1 MIRATRLTAALLA
14 VVLLAGCAA
23 RTVRISELKNR
34 PGKYDDKT
42 IAVNGTVTSS
52 WSVPLIPYQFYNVDD
67 GSGEIS
73 VLSRAGRAPSKGAQV
88 KVKGRLND
96 IASFG
101 GRSVGLHIEERDRDI
116 D

>member
-1 MIRATRLTAALLA
+1 
-14 VVLLAGCAA
+14 
-23 RTVRISELKNR
+23 
-34 PGKYDDKT
+34 
-42 IAVNGTVTSS
+42 
-52 WSVPLIPYQFYNVDD
+52 VDD
-67 GSGEIS
+67 GSGQIS